1 MIKESNH
8 AEDEFSLKLK
18 DCIWAT
24 REQDILEHW
33 DMKGV
38 LFDVT
43 NQVFK
48 FDVKGIKRDTRHG
61 DFNPK
66 IVWTEARNVRGHKG
80 WLYGKADYIS
90 FEKPQQFVVV
100 GRVKLLEFMREKIA
114 ANNNEIVCIP
124 QEALYRIYTRKN
136 RRDKISKALM
146 SDMEV
151 ISEWIVNKHE

>member
-1 MIKESNH
+1 MIKKSNP
-8 AEDEFSLKLK
+8 AENEFCLKLK
-18 DCIWAT
+18 DCRWAT
-24 REQDILEHW
+24 RDQDIVEHW
-33 DMKGV
+33 DMEGV

-43 NQVFK
+43 DQVFK

-61 DFNPK
+61 DLNFE

-90 FEKPQQFVVV
+90 FEKPKQFVVV

-124 QEALYRIYTRKN
+124 QEALYRIYTRKD

-146 SDMEV
+146 SDMEI